1 MIELFGHLGRAVER
15 IERRLDTGFVTIDEF
30 ADLVEARQAAA
41 CLPAFQA

>member
-15 IERRLDTGFVTIDEF
+15 IERRLDTGFVITDEF